1 MCPFHPKKKTYYHSE
16 TRSNTEKNRRER
28 KKVMSVCD
36 NSQQKSRN
44 NKLEVKIINV
54 ERERS
59 VKLKTLKP
67 N

>member
-1 MCPFHPKKKTYYHSE
+1 
-16 TRSNTEKNRRER
+16 
-28 KKVMSVCD
+28 MSVGE
-36 NSQQKSRN
+36 NSQQKSRS